1 MSTAHTSTACCTIP
15 AVQADYT
22 AKGTYKQYGAFDRV
36 YVTGDKSETALIIVF
51 DIFGY
56 ASQTLQGADILAKA
70 TGAQVLMPDFFGE
83 GGELTLDRLP
93 PKNEEDKKALQNFFA
108 GSASPPVTAPRLV
121 ELANVLKA
129 EGVKKTGAVGY
140 CWGAKVV
147 NLSAIQEGSPLDAI
161 SMIHPSAFSSED
173 AEKLSIPVGLFVSKD
188 ESKEEYEKFL
198 AILSKKP
205 FAGKVSGKCYS
216 NMHHGWAAARA
227 NLSDSENKKEYEDV
241 YSKASEFFKNAFA

>member
-1 MSTAHTSTACCTIP
+1 MSTSTDACCTIP

-22 AKGTYKQYGAFDRV
+22 AKGTYKQHGAFDRV
-36 YVTGDKSETALIIVF
+36 YVTGDKSETALIIVY

-56 ASQTLQGADILAKA
+56 AHQTLQGADILAKA
-70 TGAQVLMPDFFGE
+70 TGAQVFMPDFFGE
-83 GGELTLDRLP
+83 GGELALDRLP
-93 PKNEEDKKALQNFFA
+93 PKNEEDKKALQKFFA

-121 ELANVLKA
+121 DFAKVLKA
-129 EGVKKTGAVGY
+129 EGVKKTGAIGY

-161 SMIHPSAFSSED
+161 AMIHPSAFSSQD
-173 AEKLSIPVGLFVSKD
+173 AEELSIPVGLFVSKD

-205 FAGKVSGKCYS
+205 FADKVSSKCYS
-216 NMHHGWAAARA
+216 DMHHGWAAARA
-227 NLSDSENKKEYEDV
+227 NLADSENKRDYEDL
-241 YSKASEFFKNAFA
+241 YSRASAFFKNAFA